1 MYKIFTHPSVASF
14 ALLTTSQFVKS
25 NASCPAWHVCKNGRE
40 CDAIFHYKANLC
52 DFCIELQ
59 LLYEVPQQCD
69 VKCECQTAVQA
80 IWFTGEDWHKY
91 TLAWYF
97 YWHFWVFLQASR
109 NFILHLLA
117 VQTLCIFP
125 RKPALLL
132 HLIPCC
138 TGAEHY
144 VNLVIGTG
152 PSPLYGFLLSR
163 STWLVKEDGMKINEV
178 QLIQEGGTSPT
189 LPLRR

>member
-1 MYKIFTHPSVASF
+1 MQERGRRQCNLSLHKERLWFLHFVAVAARGSPNLYFNNVMSNVNVKLLCKPYDLLEGIGMNTRSHDIFIDTF
-14 ALLTTSQFVKS
+14 EF
-25 NASCPAWHVCKNGRE
+25 
-40 CDAIFHYKANLC
+40 
-52 DFCIELQ
+52 FCRLNS
-59 LLYEVPQQCD
+59 
-69 VKCECQTAVQA
+69 
-80 IWFTGEDWHKY
+80 
-91 TLAWYF
+91 TL
-97 YWHFWVFLQASR
+97 R
-109 NFILHLLA
+109 NFILHLLS

-125 RKPALLL
+125 CKPALPL

>member
-1 MYKIFTHPSVASF
+1 MQERGRRQCNLSLHKECLWFLHFVAVAARGSPNLYFNNVMSNVNVKLLCKPYDLLEGIGMNTRSHDIFIDTF
-14 ALLTTSQFVKS
+14 EF
-25 NASCPAWHVCKNGRE
+25 
-40 CDAIFHYKANLC
+40 
-52 DFCIELQ
+52 FCRLNS
-59 LLYEVPQQCD
+59 
-69 VKCECQTAVQA
+69 
-80 IWFTGEDWHKY
+80 
-91 TLAWYF
+91 TL
-97 YWHFWVFLQASR
+97 R
-109 NFILHLLA
+109 NFILHLLS

-125 RKPALLL
+125 CKPALPL